1 MTSDDTSES
10 PAPHE
15 VHTGRAIVVVVA
27 FLVIFALCLSTTE
40 QAPSGAPDSSSPTTP
55 PTTSA
60 PTTTTVPHSTI
71 KVQVANGTST
81 PGAAGGVTTTLQNQG
96 WNVLPPVNTTTAAS
110 TSSIYFASGR
120 KWAAEEIAREVGL
133 AKSVIQPLTTAVPVP
148 DAAGDD
154 VVVVIGPGLP
164 TQP

>member
-1 MTSDDTSES
+1 
-10 PAPHE
+10 
-15 VHTGRAIVVVVA
+15 
-27 FLVIFALCLSTTE
+27 
-40 QAPSGAPDSSSPTTP
+40 
-55 PTTSA
+55 
-60 PTTTTVPHSTI
+60 
-71 KVQVANGTST
+71 
-81 PGAAGGVTTTLQNQG
+81 VTTTLQNQG